1 MLARRLTTIL
11 PAMTLAEAI
20 ETTRIHRVAGLT
32 GDRTALVTTRPCRAP
47 HHTIS
52 AAGLIGGGRVSPPG
66 AASACL
72 RSQASWD
79 RHATAWPRTRR
90 CPLRVAVENHDNAG
104 ATAGDGRNIPYREQL
119 GRAMGRLTATQILI
133 ALTIALLCAPVAS
146 ADLRSYV
153 KADDQA
159 YRWEH
164 LMQTDR
170 SDGTTVHELRV
181 ISQVWQGITWQHRLR
196 IVIPQAPQNMP
207 SLTLLII
214 NGSHPAEQE
223 LREAVFMARQLNAPV
238 AILSDIPNQPLFG
251 GLVEDDLLAHT
262 FVQYIATQDTT
273 WPLLLPMVKGV
284 VRAMDAMQAF
294 MPRQLN
300 AQVSGFLLSGAS
312 KRGWTVWLTPAVD
325 DRVRGIAPLVYD
337 NLDLARQMQHQRE
350 TWGHF
355 SGQIAEYVERG
366 LPQRLLRGEKAAV
379 ELAAIV
385 DPFRYRQQLTV
396 PKLIVLGTN
405 DRYWPLDALNLYY
418 DALIG
423 ERYILYMPNAGH
435 ELRSGRERTLTG
447 LMAFFQHLAGRR
459 PLPTLRWEATVK
471 ERTLTLS
478 ITSDR
483 MPRAVRAW
491 VATASTKDFREA
503 RWEAF
508 EMQVEPPDYV
518 YRRDK
523 GPQGVTAIFGEAE
536 YEAGTGAFVL
546 TTTIHLFP

>member
-1 MLARRLTTIL
+1 LRF
-11 PAMTLAEAI
+11 
-20 ETTRIHRVAGLT
+20 
-32 GDRTALVTTRPCRAP
+32 
-47 HHTIS
+47 
-52 AAGLIGGGRVSPPG
+52 
-66 AASACL
+66 AS
-72 RSQASWD
+72 
-79 RHATAWPRTRR
+79 
-90 CPLRVAVENHDNAG
+90 ENHDNAG
-104 ATAGDGRNIPYREQL
+104 AAAGDGRNIPLRDQS
-119 GRAMGRLTATQILI
+119 GRAMGRFIGTQVLT
-133 ALTIALLCAPVAS
+133 ALTIVLVCAPVAP

-164 LMQTDR
+164 LTQTDR
-170 SDGTTVHELRV
+170 TDGTTVHELRV

-196 IVIPQAPQNMP
+196 IVMPQAPQDMP
-207 SLTLLII
+207 SLTFLII
-214 NGSHPAEQE
+214 SGSKPAEQE

-238 AILSDIPNQPLFG
+238 AILYDIPNQPLFG

-262 FVQYIATQDTT
+262 FVQFIATQDTT

-284 VRAMDAMQAF
+284 IRAMDAIQAF
-294 MPRQLN
+294 MPRQLH

-350 TWGHF
+350 TWGYF
-355 SGQIAEYVERG
+355 SGQIAEYTGHG
-366 LPQRLLRGEKAAV
+366 LPQRLLSGEKGAV

-385 DPFRYRQQLTV
+385 DPFRYRQHLTV

-435 ELRSGRERTLTG
+435 ELRSGRERTLAG
-447 LMAFFQHLAGRR
+447 LMAFFQHMAGRLQ
-459 PLPTLRWEATVK
+459 LPTLRWETTAK

-483 MPRAVRAW
+483 VPRAVRAW
-491 VATASTKDFREA
+491 VATSSTKDFREA
-503 RWEAF
+503 RWQAF
-508 EMQVEPPDYV
+508 EMQAEPHGYV
-518 YRRDK
+518 YRHNK

-546 TTTIHLFP
+546 TTTVHLFP